1 MNAFIYFNNLKNNFV
16 DHVRVLYLYLG
27 KYRRVLNLG
36 RRGQGTGEE
45 FERVMVEEL
54 VLHSPSHTK
63 T

>member
-45 FERVMVEEL
+45 FERVMVE
-54 VLHSPSHTK
+54 
-63 T
+63 